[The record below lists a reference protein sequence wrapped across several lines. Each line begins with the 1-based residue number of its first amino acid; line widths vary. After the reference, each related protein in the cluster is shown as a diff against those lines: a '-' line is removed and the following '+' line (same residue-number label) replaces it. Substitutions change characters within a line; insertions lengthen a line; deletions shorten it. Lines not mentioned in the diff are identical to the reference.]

1 MKVLIQI
8 ILLVFLSQTPVF
20 SGESGELPGEELKDN
35 TSQEASTQNN
45 PGMDSPEVDNA
56 NNSEENASELLDE
69 NENKEDEVQ
78 EGLVNEDQLD
88 QLLEPKDT
96 EVTLPKNRLEE
107 IFNQFFMTE
116 INKKQIT
123 IQGECEKIM
132 ADGKCFIV
140 KPNKS
145 SKHFNNYYFYTNQSG
160 QVYSIIAFN
169 NKKQGDLNICK
180 DRIATWKDYFN
191 SFDFTEKEPLDN
203 PLNFVLSDAPQQN
216 SLEIFASCY
225 TEQFRDIS
233 SSFSIKFFKNI

>member
-20 SGESGELPGEELKDN
+20 PGESGELPGEELKDN
-35 TSQEASTQNN
+35 TSQETSAQNN
-45 PGMDSPEVDNA
+45 PGMDS
-56 NNSEENASELLDE
+56 SEEDTSELLDE
-69 NENKEDEVQ
+69 NKNKEEEVQ

-116 INKKQIT
+116 INRKQIT

-145 SKHFNNYYFYTNQSG
+145 SKHFNNYYFYTNQLG

-169 NKKQGDLNICK
+169 NRKQGDLNICK

-216 SLEIFASCY
+216 SLEIFASC
-225 TEQFRDIS
+225 
-233 SSFSIKFFKNI
+233 

>member
-35 TSQEASTQNN
+35 TSQEATTQNN
-45 PGMDSPEVDNA
+45 PGMDS
-56 NNSEENASELLDE
+56 SEENATELLDE
-69 NENKEDEVQ
+69 DVNKEEDQ
-78 EGLVNEDQLD
+78 EGLINEDKLD

-123 IQGECEKIM
+123 IQGECEKII
-132 ADGKCFIV
+132 AEGKCFIV

-169 NKKQGDLNICK
+169 NKKQGNLNICK
-180 DRIATWKDYFN
+180 ERMATWKDYFN

-225 TEQFRDIS
+225 TEEYRDIK

>member
-35 TSQEASTQNN
+35 TSQEATTQNN
-45 PGMDSPEVDNA
+45 PGIDS
-56 NNSEENASELLDE
+56 SEENATELLDE
-69 NENKEDEVQ
+69 DVNKEEDQ
-78 EGLVNEDQLD
+78 EGLVNEDKLD

-123 IQGECEKIM
+123 IQGECEKII
-132 ADGKCFIV
+132 AEGKCFIV

-169 NKKQGDLNICK
+169 NKKQGNLNICK
-180 DRIATWKDYFN
+180 ERMATWKDYFN

-225 TEQFRDIS
+225 TEEYRDIK